1 MIYAILAD
9 IHANLA
15 AFGAVLEDIEG
26 KGGADVIWCLGDIV
40 GYGPDPVECIELLN
54 QYQHIAVAG
63 NHDWGA
69 IGRMD
74 LKEFNPVA
82 AAACRWTAQQ
92 LRSAEIKYLDNL
104 PLKLEEDGFT
114 LVHGSPREPLRDY
127 LISISR
133 AEQNISY
140 FASQVCLVGHSHIPL
155 IFSCEKDGVISSS
168 QFLPGIALTLGKNR
182 LIVNPGSVG
191 QPRNNDPRAS
201 YAIYDSESKRIRRFQ
216 VEYDILLTQQRM
228 MERNLPMRLIAR
240 LTYGV

>member
-26 KGGADVIWCLGDIV
+26 KGGADAIWCLGDIV

-69 IGRMD
+69 IGKMD

-92 LRSAEIKYLDNL
+92 LRSAEIKYLDSCYTQSHTTR
-104 PLKLEEDGFT
+104 ESF
-114 LVHGSPREPLRDY
+114 GSM
-127 LISISR
+127 S
-133 AEQNISY
+133 AERTAHNCS
-140 FASQVCLVGHSHIPL
+140 FNDHPHAPPKRMGSGLFRSQCADI
-155 IFSCEKDGVISSS
+155 
-168 QFLPGIALTLGKNR
+168 
-182 LIVNPGSVG
+182 
-191 QPRNNDPRAS
+191 
-201 YAIYDSESKRIRRFQ
+201 Q
-216 VEYDILLTQQRM
+216 V
-228 MERNLPMRLIAR
+228 
-240 LTYGV
+240 